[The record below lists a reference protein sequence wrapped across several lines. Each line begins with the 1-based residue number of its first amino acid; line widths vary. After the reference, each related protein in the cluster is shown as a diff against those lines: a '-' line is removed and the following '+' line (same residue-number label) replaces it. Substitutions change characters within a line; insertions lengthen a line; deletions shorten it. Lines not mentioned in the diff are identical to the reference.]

1 MNAGRRLS
9 PRKARRDERGYVA
22 LVFALF
28 SGFLLLPLCA
38 ISVDV
43 SRWYVEVQRVQNAAD
58 AAAMAGVTFLPDDF
72 ASARSTAITVAGRNG
87 YPNSGT
93 SGVVVAVGA
102 KPTQLVVTISSTIH
116 NSFGAGIGKD
126 WANITRSAT
135 ADYNGP
141 APMGSPCNTFGN
153 EPPGA
158 VSDQTDP
165 LRGRPAA

>member
-1 MNAGRRLS
+1 
-9 PRKARRDERGYVA
+9 
-22 LVFALF
+22 
-28 SGFLLLPLCA
+28 
-38 ISVDV
+38 
-43 SRWYVEVQRVQNAAD
+43 
-58 AAAMAGVTFLPDDF
+58 
-72 ASARSTAITVAGRNG
+72 VAGRNG

-93 SGVVVAVGA
+93 SGVVVSVGA

-141 APMGSPCNTFGN
+141 APMRSPCNAFGN

-158 VSDQTDP
+158 VSDLTDP
-165 LRGRPAA
+165 LRGTPSSGIVAPAGGGVVHVGPTVLGCDRRPGDRQAER